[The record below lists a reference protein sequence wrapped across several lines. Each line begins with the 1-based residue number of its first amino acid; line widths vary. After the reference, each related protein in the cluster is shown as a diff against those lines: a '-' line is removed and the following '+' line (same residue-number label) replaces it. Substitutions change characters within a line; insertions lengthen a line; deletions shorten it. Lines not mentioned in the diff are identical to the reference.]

1 MPHPSLQGSAC
12 FPTLPIH
19 YRSGMALAMKLKDWL
34 IQEGLTVTEFA
45 RRMGRPQPTVWRYVN
60 GERMPEKDAMAAIR
74 RLTNRNVT
82 SEDFYELAP

>member
-1 MPHPSLQGSAC
+1 MPQWYG
-12 FPTLPIH
+12 
-19 YRSGMALAMKLKDWL
+19 LAMKLKDWL

-74 RLTNRNVT
+74 RLTNKNVT